1 MSKDDYKILI
11 ELHNY
16 NRISGCKSIKFLVFI
31 SSIKYQVSN
40 TSVNLSDLKFNYQVL
55 NFFNIYIYSFLRVT
69 FMRSY
74 RADCI
79 VYIYTQYLQ
88 YY

>member
-1 MSKDDYKILI
+1 M
-11 ELHNY
+11 
-16 NRISGCKSIKFLVFI
+16 SGCKSIKFLVFI

-79 VYIYTQYLQ
+79 VYIYAIFAILLTSYSINFIVMFLQ
-88 YY
+88 HA

>member
-1 MSKDDYKILI
+1 M
-11 ELHNY
+11 
-16 NRISGCKSIKFLVFI
+16 SGCKSIKFLVFI